1 MPRRDGTG
9 PMGRGSMSGKGL
21 GVCSGINA
29 RSLNRGNGCR
39 GKRRSLIENGTV
51 AKNRKE
57 LLTEEKQ
64 LLETRLD
71 IIKKQL
77 DFK

>member
-39 GKRRSLIENGTV
+39 GNSRSFIENETV
-51 AKNRKE
+51 AKNREE
-57 LLTEEKQ
+57 LLTEEKE
-64 LLETRLD
+64 LLEIRLD

-77 DFK
+77 EIK